1 MIQSVI
7 EIASFLF
14 LAVVRT
20 PGGVGMIFMGAL
32 LLVFRWMLRDRDDN
46 IRTATHS

>member
-7 EIASFLF
+7 EVASFLF
-14 LAVVRT
+14 LAIMGT

-32 LLVFRWMLRDRDDN
+32 LLVFRWMLRDKDDN
-46 IRTATHS
+46 VRTATHS